1 MSNPQNTEFL
11 MDSSRSFLNSDRIL
25 TEFLCQKFD
34 IMVCLDVM
42 DGMDLLYCMALWS
55 LWTQARRTTYELSVC
70 EHMYTSIRTPSACI
84 SMYVA
89 FSAVLFVRGLFDG
102 LGLFLRSLSNAC
114 AEKKIDQ
121 SDRSPIGSFNPDRND
136 VVPFAPRW
144 SGRPAPRLS
153 PRGEA
158 VLADLHAVSALP
170 RCAASCPV
178 RCSASCTVRLLTEPW
193 LSVK

>member
-1 MSNPQNTEFL
+1 MRHTVAALRGVRGLASLPERATEQNSHGSTHRWL
-11 MDSSRSFLNSDRIL
+11 VGRIL
-25 TEFLCQKFD
+25 CWLDFMDIKD

-89 FSAVLFVRGLFDG
+89 FSGVLFVRGLFDG

-114 AEKKIDQ
+114 AGKKKKIAP
-121 SDRSPIGSFNPDRND
+121 SGKKAGADRFYFRIKENLF
-136 VVPFAPRW
+136 F
-144 SGRPAPRLS
+144 
-153 PRGEA
+153 
-158 VLADLHAVSALP
+158 
-170 RCAASCPV
+170 
-178 RCSASCTVRLLTEPW
+178 
-193 LSVK
+193 